1 MKDKFKQSFK
11 PIEEL
16 KDVLS
21 DSDEENVLETEDV
34 TVTISAIKPDEL
46 AKKNFIGY
54 RKVQVSESEEEE
66 EDEPDVAAAGIPGME
81 TTKEKK
87 KSKEVIDKNFL
98 KLTEKLKT
106 EKDVKKMVSVNSVRI
121 MIKTRLI
128 ILISD
133 QTTSKD
139 SDEEEQDYQS

>member
-66 EDEPDVAAAGIPGME
+66 DEPEVQAAGIPGME

-87 KSKEVIDKNFL
+87 KSKQVVDKNFL

-106 EKDVKKMVSVNSVRI
+106 EKDVKKMVRRLKASKQL
-121 MIKTRLI
+121 KTKLI
-128 ILISD
+128 FISD

-139 SDEEEQDYQS
+139 GDEEE